1 MEIKVFKSKVDWW
14 VYAIIPFII
23 LCCMAGPILTDSDYW
38 FGIVLSIPF
47 CILVYYVIVSTKYAV
62 RGNEFGVKSL
72 IGWQWFPIDKIE
84 SIKRTNSILA
94 SAALST
100 NRIAIK
106 FSDRR
111 ILKSSAPLE
120 ISPKDERKFIADLLR
135 INPDINV
142 SSAVKE
148 NKNSH
153 I

>member
-23 LCCMAGPILTDSDYW
+23 LCCMTGPILTHSDYW

-47 CILVYYVIVSTKYAV
+47 CTLVYYAIVSTKYAV
-62 RGNEFGVKSL
+62 RGNEFGVKGI

-100 NRIAIK
+100 HRIAIK
-106 FSDRR
+106 FSDRKV
-111 ILKSSAPLE
+111 LKSSSPME
-120 ISPKDERKFIADLLR
+120 ISPKDEIEFIADLLR
-135 INPDINV
+135 VNPDIKT
-142 SSAVKE
+142 SSAIKE

>member
-120 ISPKDERKFIADLLR
+120 ISPKDEREFIADLLR

>member
-62 RGNEFGVKSL
+62 RGNEFGVKSI
-72 IGWQWFPIDKIE
+72 IGWQWF
-84 SIKRTNSILA
+84 
-94 SAALST
+94 
-100 NRIAIK
+100 
-106 FSDRR
+106 
-111 ILKSSAPLE
+111 LKSSAPLE
-120 ISPKDERKFIADLLR
+120 ISPKDEREFIADLLR

>member
-62 RGNEFGVKSL
+62 RGNEFGVKGI
-72 IGWQWFPIDKIE
+72 IGWQWYPIDKIE

-100 NRIAIK
+100 HRIAIK
-106 FSDRR
+106 FSDRK
-111 ILKSSAPLE
+111 ILKSFSPIE
-120 ISPKDERKFIADLLR
+120 ISPKDEREFIEDLLR
-135 INPDINV
+135 INPDIKV
-142 SSAVKE
+142 SSTVKE
-148 NKNSH
+148 NKNTH